1 MFNTIFG
8 WHNFF
13 LEPKVALNKNWCTII
28 FQRIRWWSTKENLI
42 YYTLGFLVCSMHCF
56 ALFGT
61 FKPLEK
67 ALGALITHLHVVDF
81 HESSAKLS
89 TATCLYPL
97 NCIRLHRFGKL
108 NYLVGR
114 LFLKENYCFW
124 KLAGLPAKLLRLQ
137 IVDFMNTLYLACCA
151 KVCPLKP
158 CLSI

>member
-1 MFNTIFG
+1 
-8 WHNFF
+8 
-13 LEPKVALNKNWCTII
+13 
-28 FQRIRWWSTKENLI
+28 
-42 YYTLGFLVCSMHCF
+42 MHCF

-114 LFLKENYCFW
+114 PFSE
-124 KLAGLPAKLLRLQ
+124 GKLLL
-137 IVDFMNTLYLACCA
+137 LKA
-151 KVCPLKP
+151 KVHSFCKQCLHKYLVFINWQPKSALASLERFGKEYLVLLNWRSCRHCLQNEWPLIGLQQK
-158 CLSI
+158 LLKLMYFSSFVTYF

>member
-1 MFNTIFG
+1 
-8 WHNFF
+8 
-13 LEPKVALNKNWCTII
+13 
-28 FQRIRWWSTKENLI
+28 
-42 YYTLGFLVCSMHCF
+42 MHCF

-114 LFLKENYCFW
+114 PFFK
-124 KLAGLPAKLLRLQ
+124 GKLLLLKASRTASEIIKIANSRLYEH
-137 IVDFMNTLYLACCA
+137 IIFSMLC
-151 KVCPLKP
+151 KSMPLKA
-158 CLSI
+158 LSFYLVKRSLLIELLGDFFLISRYQLFTSVVLLADNWFKSLWTNFGLNYIYHL

>member
-1 MFNTIFG
+1 
-8 WHNFF
+8 
-13 LEPKVALNKNWCTII
+13 
-28 FQRIRWWSTKENLI
+28 
-42 YYTLGFLVCSMHCF
+42 MHCF

-114 LFLKENYCFW
+114 PFFK
-124 KLAGLPAKLLRLQ
+124 GKLLLLKASRTASEIIKIANSWLYEHIIFSMLCKYALKSPVFLFRGAEPISRIVRRLFFNQ
-137 IVDFMNTLYLACCA
+137 LLAT
-151 KVCPLKP
+151 
-158 CLSI
+158 CLHQ